1 MNLSDLKRNKSFLLS
16 ALGVSIQPSGKALC
30 PFHSEDTPSLHVWNS
45 GGNWFFKCHGCD
57 AHGTVIDAFMLKY
70 KLDSVFEAMKQMESD
85 LGVKI
90 IEDESAVEPVIDQDR
105 ANNLIERAHKNLME
119 SFDIQEQFVFKKRGF
134 RSLDVMEKY
143 RIGFLVDAVFK
154 GWEGWTKFT
163 CWVIPIRR
171 ADGLIMGVKLHNEM
185 KIRSAEDAKIPKCLW
200 APLGTYPARDTVKGI
215 KPRNGTAMLWPPP
228 ESFKVDEIYL
238 CPGELKALGM
248 EDNGFPATAI
258 TQGESGPL
266 PEKILN
272 TIRRSSIGTWI
283 GMRDEDETGNS
294 WINGKE
300 LANGKK
306 KKGIKEQ
313 IESCGK
319 VFYSISLCKEYREI
333 EKTNFKST
341 REGAGSL
348 GKVHEFGGQQSKS
361 CMAGRIQ
368 RTKNDDIAFIQASS
382 EAKLFSSS
390 FAESLKTTRELESI
404 DVEDQDKNL
413 LLSKLQGANMD
424 VSERDSIEVLRQAE
438 SVLEATQRES
448 QHGEVHSDWIE
459 TLRQNQE
466 SFKLHRGIKNE
477 K

>member
-200 APLGTYPARDTVKGI
+200 APLGTYPARDTVKGV

-258 TQGESGPL
+258 TQGESGSL

-300 LANGKK
+300 LSNGKR

-313 IESCGK
+313 IEACGK
-319 VFYSISLCKEYREI
+319 AFYSISLSGVVHAADIPIRKLGAPAN
-333 EKTNFKST
+333 EKQAVSIQECSGVADNQDADTKLQAAGAHGNELKS
-341 REGAGSL
+341 G
-348 GKVHEFGGQQSKS
+348 F
-361 CMAGRIQ
+361 
-368 RTKNDDIAFIQASS
+368 
-382 EAKLFSSS
+382 EA
-390 FAESLKTTRELESI
+390 SLKTTRELESI

-413 LLSKLQGANMD
+413 LLSKLQDANMD

-438 SVLEATQRES
+438 SVLEATQREL
-448 QHGEVHSDWIE
+448 QHRVVHPDWIE
-459 TLRQNQE
+459 TLGQNQE
-466 SFKLHRGIKNE
+466 SFELYRGIKDE